1 MSADNFT
8 RPDLPPALRLSPI
21 KKAVARALK
30 TNKSIGQIASEL
42 GKSKNYIAKIAGN
55 LYVRFGAQDRAHFA
69 AMLVLPL
76 NSSLLVEGPPI
87 GGPSTGGFNLRASKC
102 QLAHRCKPVEGASI
116 EAPKTRAEKIAS
128 LMRAGHTY
136 LSAVDVL
143 DVSA

>member
-76 NSSLLVEGPPI
+76 NSPLLENAKPI
-87 GGPSTGGFNLRASKC
+87 NQGRMSPAPVLPKPFAKLRKVA
-102 QLAHRCKPVEGASI
+102 L
-116 EAPKTRAEKIAS
+116 
-128 LMRAGHTY
+128 
-136 LSAVDVL
+136 L